1 MVSGS
6 GKRIHQE
13 PIQKRIKKAPFLYRR
28 PSTQEKSPQT
38 TPERVCL
45 YSTRPAPFLQGGFIM
60 QEHMTERETEEY
72 GLYYEEALALYQRY
86 RNDPFELL
94 AAAYEL
100 GFLKGKQVKEA
111 VA

>member
-1 MVSGS
+1 
-6 GKRIHQE
+6 
-13 PIQKRIKKAPFLYRR
+13 
-28 PSTQEKSPQT
+28 
-38 TPERVCL
+38 
-45 YSTRPAPFLQGGFIM
+45 M

-94 AAAYEL
+94 AAAYER